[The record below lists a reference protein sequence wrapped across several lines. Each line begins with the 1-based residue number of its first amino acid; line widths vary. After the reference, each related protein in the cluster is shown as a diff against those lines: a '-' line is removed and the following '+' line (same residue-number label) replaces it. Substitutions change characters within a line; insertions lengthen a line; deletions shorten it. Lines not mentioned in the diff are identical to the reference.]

1 MTTEQLERRGESLD
15 KLHTLLETRKETLSL
30 YSQLAAM
37 RPFEPDNDI
46 QMTLQEFCEA
56 LVDYTASAH
65 FQLYQYIE
73 DGSER
78 RADVK
83 EAAKQVYPSISSLTK
98 MILDF
103 NEKYECDEDED
114 ITGSLAHLDSDLS
127 KLGEILADRIL
138 LEDQIIDVFSARRLN

>member
-1 MTTEQLERRGESLD
+1 MTTEQMERRGESLN
-15 KLHTLLETRKETLSL
+15 KLHTLLDTRKETLSL

-37 RPFEPDNDI
+37 RPFQVDQDI

-78 RADVK
+78 REGVK
-83 EAAKQVYPSISSLTK
+83 KAASKVYPSISSLTK
-98 MILDF
+98 LILDF
-103 NEKYECDEDED
+103 NEKYDCGDNEDMSNTFE
-114 ITGSLAHLDSDLS
+114 HLDEDLS

-138 LEDQIIDVFSARRLN
+138 LEDQVISVFSGSRVI

>member
-1 MTTEQLERRGESLD
+1 MTAEQMERREESLH
-15 KLHTLLETRKETLSL
+15 KLHTLLDTRKETLSL

-37 RPFEPDNDI
+37 RPFQADQGI

-73 DGSER
+73 EGSER
-78 RADVK
+78 REEVK
-83 EAAKQVYPSISSLTK
+83 KTASNVYPSISSLTK
-98 MILDF
+98 LILDF
-103 NEKYECDEDED
+103 NEKYECEDGED
-114 ITGSLAHLDSDLS
+114 MDISIDHLDDDLS

-138 LEDQIIDVFSARRLN
+138 LEDQIISVFSGNTLN

>member
-1 MTTEQLERRGESLD
+1 MTTEQMERRGESLN
-15 KLHTLLETRKETLSL
+15 KLHTLLDTRKETLSL

-37 RPFEPDNDI
+37 RPFQVDQDI

-78 RADVK
+78 REGVK
-83 EAAKQVYPSISSLTK
+83 KAASKVYPSISSSTK
-98 MILDF
+98 LILDF
-103 NEKYECDEDED
+103 NEKYDCGDNEDMSNSFE
-114 ITGSLAHLDSDLS
+114 HLDEDLS

-138 LEDQIIDVFSARRLN
+138 LEDQVISVFSGSRVI

>member
-1 MTTEQLERRGESLD
+1 
-15 KLHTLLETRKETLSL
+15 
-30 YSQLAAM
+30 
-37 RPFEPDNDI
+37 
-46 QMTLQEFCEA
+46 
-56 LVDYTASAH
+56 
-65 FQLYQYIE
+65 
-73 DGSER
+73 
-78 RADVK
+78 
-83 EAAKQVYPSISSLTK
+83 